1 MARPIGRR
9 HHLVID
15 CRDPARVAAFWSAV
29 LGEPITYADDD
40 FVVVAESDRALGLA
54 FQRARDFQTP
64 TWPDPAVPQ
73 QVHLD
78 VMVDDV
84 DAATTQ
90 VLGLGATALAET
102 VFADPDGH
110 PFCLIPR
117 PDWAAPTG
125 S

>member
-1 MARPIGRR
+1 MIGRLHHTVVDSPEPR
-9 HHLVID
+9 H
-15 CRDPARVAAFWSAV
+15 AAEFWSAL
-29 LGEPITYADDD
+29 LGQPITYADDD